1 MEQAKKYLVL
11 LVLNRVV
18 TDVESDQVL
27 ILLLSQCT
35 GKYTECVGRNLA
47 VSDFQ
52 ALNRIVLIDHYTE
65 LPYRLLRPHITVAEV
80 EYLERWKGTESVERA
95 LEAVH
100 SAETYLA
107 EVAERSGV
115 TTAEHQPPAAGE
127 VVLGHAR

>member
-27 ILLLSQCT
+27 IMLLSQCT

-80 EYLERWKGTESVERA
+80 EYLELREVRNHLGQ
-95 LEAVH
+95 EAQV
-100 SAETYLA
+100 
-107 EVAERSGV
+107 
-115 TTAEHQPPAAGE
+115 GE
-127 VVLGHAR
+127 VMFG